1 MMKKKMFF
9 AAAILSAAALIVS
22 GCGNDKKKDVSSSQD
37 VVWYMPKTVSN
48 LSHQAMVE
56 EAANRLI
63 GEKLDVRLKFKLIDS
78 SMYDQKMNVIV
89 SSGESYDICFTT
101 SWTNNYFKNVK
112 QNAFLDISGLL
123 DEYGKDIIEKSDKGL
138 LEKMKMNG
146 KLYAIPSQNPFATPT
161 ANTLKK
167 ELVEKYNFDYKNAH
181 TLRDYEPW
189 LEQIK
194 KNEPG
199 ITPILSIEAPTN
211 KRYNDDSIPGLR
223 YDEQEGKFV
232 KYFDIPEVIDDLRT
246 RSDFY
251 KKGYFAKD
259 AATQKDYLTEA
270 KSGKYAVMQ
279 CSYYTEDGSKSTATY
294 GFECVDSFVSPGLIT
309 TPGVMVA
316 MNAIG
321 INSKHP
327 EKAMQLLNLIWKD
340 PEISN
345 TLAYGVEGVDYQVD
359 TKNTAEKTV
368 IPNTGDSQKWAMW
381 HNWLGPLWDQWNS
394 SWNSTE
400 SLKEM
405 QYNNEHSETS
415 SIFGFIFDS
424 TPVKTEY
431 SQVSAAHSEFKDV
444 LANGAMPDF
453 DEYMAKVNTKFQSSG
468 IDKLLEEAN
477 RQLEQWKKEQK

>member
-1 MMKKKMFF
+1 
-9 AAAILSAAALIVS
+9 
-22 GCGNDKKKDVSSSQD
+22 
-37 VVWYMPKTVSN
+37 
-48 LSHQAMVE
+48 
-56 EAANRLI
+56 
-63 GEKLDVRLKFKLIDS
+63 
-78 SMYDQKMNVIV
+78 
-89 SSGESYDICFTT
+89 
-101 SWTNNYFKNVK
+101 
-112 QNAFLDISGLL
+112 
-123 DEYGKDIIEKSDKGL
+123 
-138 LEKMKMNG
+138 
-146 KLYAIPSQNPFATPT
+146 
-161 ANTLKK
+161 
-167 ELVEKYNFDYKNAH
+167 
-181 TLRDYEPW
+181 
-189 LEQIK
+189 
-194 KNEPG
+194 
-199 ITPILSIEAPTN
+199 
-211 KRYNDDSIPGLR
+211 
-223 YDEQEGKFV
+223 
-232 KYFDIPEVIDDLRT
+232 
-246 RSDFY
+246 
-251 KKGYFAKD
+251 
-259 AATQKDYLTEA
+259 
-270 KSGKYAVMQ
+270 MQ

-359 TKNTAEKTV
+359 TKNTSEKTV

-381 HNWLGPLWDQWNS
+381 HNWIGPLWDQWNS

-405 QYNNEHSETS
+405 QYNNEHADTS

-431 SQVSAAHSEFKDV
+431 SQVSAAHTEFKDV